1 MVHSLLLFRDHCYRY
16 FIETSCSTNTVT
28 LLHFCYF
35 YLHDFRVQIP
45 KWKVAL
51 AKLLYPKLQNGKFWA
66 TKNCFSAQYC
76 TYNRRKNVNSLS
88 YFQVEMLH
96 FIGVSLKNQSI
107 HVNLNYHL
115 PAKRPKSP
123 PPLPSPPWQ
132 RQTRK
137 SSKQPQCFH
146 PNFLCSIIIPSLAP
160 QPNLHFLKG
169 QLFWQNHG
177 SGSSVWPTFYIKNR
191 KEKNTKRC

>member
-1 MVHSLLLFRDHCYRY
+1 MLLLF
-16 FIETSCSTNTVT
+16 TWLQGTNSKMKSCTRKAFVPE
-28 LLHFCYF
+28 
-35 YLHDFRVQIP
+35 VAE
-45 KWKVAL
+45 WKVL
-51 AKLLYPKLQNGKFWA
+51 SHQKLFFC
-66 TKNCFSAQYC
+66 TIH

-96 FIGVSLKNQSI
+96 FVGVSLKNQSI

-123 PPLPSPPWQ
+123 PPLPSPPLPSPPWQ

-146 PNFLCSIIIPSLAP
+146 PNFLCSNIIPSLAP

-191 KEKNTKRC
+191 KEKYTKRC

>member
-1 MVHSLLLFRDHCYRY
+1 MTSGYKFQNEKLHSQSFCTR
-16 FIETSCSTNTVT
+16 SCRMESFEPPKIVF
-28 LLHFCYF
+28 LH
-35 YLHDFRVQIP
+35 
-45 KWKVAL
+45 
-51 AKLLYPKLQNGKFWA
+51 N
-66 TKNCFSAQYC
+66 

-123 PPLPSPPWQ
+123 PLPSPPWQ

-146 PNFLCSIIIPSLAP
+146 PNFLCSNIIPSLAP

>member
-1 MVHSLLLFRDHCYRY
+1 MTSGYKFQNEKLHSQSFCTR
-16 FIETSCSTNTVT
+16 SCRMESFEPPKIVF
-28 LLHFCYF
+28 LH
-35 YLHDFRVQIP
+35 
-45 KWKVAL
+45 
-51 AKLLYPKLQNGKFWA
+51 N
-66 TKNCFSAQYC
+66 

-88 YFQVEMLH
+88 YVLSSGNVAFYWC
-96 FIGVSLKNQSI
+96 GVSLKNQSI

-115 PAKRPKSP
+115 PAKRPKS

-146 PNFLCSIIIPSLAP
+146 PNFLCSNIIPSLAP